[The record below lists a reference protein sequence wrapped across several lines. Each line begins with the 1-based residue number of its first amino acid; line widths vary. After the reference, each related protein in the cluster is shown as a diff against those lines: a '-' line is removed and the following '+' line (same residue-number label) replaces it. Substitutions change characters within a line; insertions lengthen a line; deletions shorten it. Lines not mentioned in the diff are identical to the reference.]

1 MLKKNRMTACKKYR
15 NERCRIMITSITSD
29 MDGTLLN
36 ENQEISEANKQAIL
50 DAQKQGIEVIVATGR
65 SYEEARHVLKDA
77 GISCDIICVNGAEVR
92 SKEGQIVHQ
101 AGIES
106 SHAKQIA
113 AALNE
118 TGIYFEVY
126 TDKGTYTENYDM
138 GIELIVDIFTTANP
152 DVTEE
157 QVRQAAR
164 ERFENGHIRLVDDY
178 GAIFKDD
185 SQLVYKFLVFS
196 FDDEQLKAANEKLK
210 NIDGI
215 AVSSSGKENLEVN
228 SIEAQKGVALEKV
241 LKEKGLS
248 PEDGMAMGDNLN
260 DLSMMKVVGRPVAM
274 GNALAQIKE
283 FCTYQTAANRDDGV
297 AKAIREA
304 IQSPVK

>member
-1 MLKKNRMTACKKYR
+1 
-15 NERCRIMITSITSD
+15 MITSITSD

-36 ENQEISEANKQAIL
+36 EHQEVSEANKKAIL
-50 DAQKQGIEVIVATGR
+50 DAQKQGIEFMVATGR
-65 SYEEARHVLKDA
+65 SYEEARYVLEDA

-92 SKEGQIVHQ
+92 NKDGEIIHQ
-101 AGIES
+101 AGIQS
-106 SHAKQIA
+106 AHAKEIA

-126 TDKGTYTENYDM
+126 TDKGTYTENYEM

-152 DVTEE
+152 EVTEK

-164 ERFENGHIRLVDDY
+164 ERFEKGHINLVEDY
-178 GAIFKDD
+178 EKIFNDE

-196 FDDEQLKAANEKLK
+196 FDDKQLKAADEKLK
-210 NIDGI
+210 GIGGI

-228 SIEAQKGVALEKV
+228 SIDAQKGVALQKL
-241 LKEKGLS
+241 LKNKGLS
-248 PEDGMAMGDNLN
+248 AEQAMAMGDNLN
-260 DLSMMKVVGRPVAM
+260 DLSMMKVAGRPVAM
-274 GNALAQIKE
+274 GNALDEIKE
-283 FCTYQTAANRDDGV
+283 YCTYQTALNREDGV

-304 IQSPVK
+304 LQSPVK